1 MKTLGSLAGL
11 AALLP
16 EGAGETPE
24 KKSGYDGKPQ
34 IIRVT
39 ADSKRRKGK
48 TVTLADGF
56 QSTPDELER
65 LAGKLK
71 KNCGAGGRVL
81 DNEIE
86 IQGDHVQTVK
96 KVLEK
101 EGYTVK

>member
-1 MKTLGSLAGL
+1 MKTLGSLAELEG
-11 AALLP
+11 LLP
-16 EGAGETPE
+16 AAAGTPQ

-39 ADSKRRKGK
+39 SDAKRRKGK
-48 TVTLADGF
+48 TVTLAAGF

-65 LAGKLK
+65 LAGKLRK
-71 KNCGAGGRVL
+71 TCGAGGRVL

-86 IQGDHVQTVK
+86 IQGDHIQTIRK
-96 KVLEK
+96 FLEN